1 MELLPADT
9 TLYSLPLAFL
19 LGAAVG
25 AEREWRRKPGGLR
38 TCALVALAS
47 AAVADLM
54 LTQVSPSNLGAG
66 YGAVMTGVGFLGAG
80 MIMREGT
87 TVRGLS
93 TAATIWC
100 VAAMGLSAG
109 AGELVGALLLTA
121 MVLAVNIVLRPM
133 ARLVRRKRPQP
144 RPDDA
149 HEE

>member
-1 MELLPADT
+1 MDLLPADT
-9 TLYSLPLAFL
+9 TLYGLPLAFL

-25 AEREWRRKPGGLR
+25 AEREWRHKLGGLR

-54 LTQVSPSNLGAG
+54 LTQVAPSNLGAG

-100 VAAMGLSAG
+100 VAAIGLSAG
-109 AGELVGALLLTA
+109 AGEAIGALLLTA
-121 MVLAVNIVLRPM
+121 MVLAVNVLLRPV
-133 ARLVRRKRPQP
+133 AAFVRRRRPKA
-144 RPDDA
+144 RPEDA
-149 HEE
+149 QEE